1 MFTLSL
7 VRRSTAGGG
16 GDEAG
21 FEDREF
27 GLVQDS
33 PDLHCLLPSAKTEAR
48 WGNNIDF
55 GYINYLCFLVC
66 ETKVV

>member
-7 VRRSTAGGG
+7 VRRSKAGGG
-16 GDEAG
+16 EDEAA
-21 FEDREF
+21 FEDGIRASSGF
-27 GLVQDS
+27 C
-33 PDLHCLLPSAKTEAR
+33 DLHCLLPRAKTEAR
-48 WGNNIDF
+48 WGNNTDI